1 MILLTISLIK
11 NVILDP
17 LGGAS
22 IRVTDGNAQKE
33 ESRKSTYTTALLTAQ
48 QITDHACM
56 MISWIVV
63 LVDTCDNCTTV
74 AKAWNTSIE
83 MQGIPKKNPLVSMAG
98 LFLTETGEIYQSYK
112 GFWILDQFCIKS
124 ELRMASEQDQ
134 LCSKPDVALYP
145 GLTLSQEPDPC
156 TGMAP
161 RLLLTLQCLLPLPV
175 HGSCLYNTTNNKC
188 DRL

>member
-1 MILLTISLIK
+1 MEILCNLFYLDFGLIPVWPLIQLIVILLTISLIK

-33 ESRKSTYTTALLTAQ
+33 ESRKSTYTTAPLTAQ
-48 QITDHACM
+48 RITDHACM

-74 AKAWNTSIE
+74 AKAWNTS
-83 MQGIPKKNPLVSMAG
+83 MQGIPEKHLVSMAG

-112 GFWILDQFCIKS
+112 
-124 ELRMASEQDQ
+124 
-134 LCSKPDVALYP
+134 
-145 GLTLSQEPDPC
+145 
-156 TGMAP
+156 
-161 RLLLTLQCLLPLPV
+161 
-175 HGSCLYNTTNNKC
+175 
-188 DRL
+188 